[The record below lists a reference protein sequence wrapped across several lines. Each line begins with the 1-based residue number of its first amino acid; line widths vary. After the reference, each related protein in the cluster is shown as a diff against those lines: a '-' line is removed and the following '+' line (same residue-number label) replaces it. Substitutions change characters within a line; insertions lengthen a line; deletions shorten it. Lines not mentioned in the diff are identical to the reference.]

1 MLVTETEQL
10 FQGYQQ
16 FPSATDLKM
25 NLKIKSPT

>member
-1 MLVTETEQL
+1 MLVTETAQL

-16 FPSATDLKM
+16 FQSATDLNM